1 MVYNKLFLLFTKL
14 CYTKQPIFY
23 DKALLQRI
31 SDSNGC
37 GQMNRISF
45 KLITLDHSVN
55 SLLLYDYGTFTTCL
69 GEYDS
74 NIS

>member
-1 MVYNKLFLLFTKL
+1 MPAGKL

-23 DKALLQRI
+23 NEAFLQRI

-37 GQMNRISF
+37 GQINRISF

-55 SLLLYDYGTFTTCL
+55 SLILYDYGLSTVCP
-69 GEYDS
+69 Y
-74 NIS
+74 

>member
-1 MVYNKLFLLFTKL
+1 MIYNKLFLCIYEIMLYKTGYL
-14 CYTKQPIFY
+14 Y

>member
-1 MVYNKLFLLFTKL
+1 MPAIKL
-14 CYTKQPIFY
+14 YYRKQPIFY
-23 DKALLQRI
+23 NKAFLQRI

-55 SLLLYDYGTFTTCL
+55 SLLLYYYSTCTACL
-69 GEYDS
+69 GEDDS
-74 NIS
+74 YIS

>member
-1 MVYNKLFLLFTKL
+1 MQATKL

-23 DKALLQRI
+23 NKALLQRI

-55 SLLLYDYGTFTTCL
+55 SLLLYDYGLFPECPDEYETF
-69 GEYDS
+69 
-74 NIS
+74 IS

>member
-1 MVYNKLFLLFTKL
+1 MIINYFCVLTKL
-14 CYTKQPIFY
+14 CYRKQLLFY

-37 GQMNRISF
+37 GQTNRISF

-55 SLLLYDYGTFTTCL
+55 SLLLYDCGSFTA
-69 GEYDS
+69 GVYESY
-74 NIS
+74 IS